1 MELRKTTK
9 RVGEFFRKYRYIAII
24 LLAGVLFMC
33 LPNRNTTQDTKAN
46 DETIAAQMD
55 TTMALDESLSE
66 ILSQIHGAGN
76 VRVLLT
82 LQRGEETIYQTDSH
96 TTVNDES
103 NSTQIDTVMIT
114 GSERGQSGLIK
125 QINPPIYMG
134 AIVVC
139 QGADSPSVRLAVVE
153 AVSKV
158 TGLGADRISVLKMK

>member
-1 MELRKTTK
+1 MT
-9 RVGEFFRKYRYIAII
+9 
-24 LLAGVLFMC
+24 
-33 LPNRNTTQDTKAN
+33 
-46 DETIAAQMD
+46 
-55 TTMALDESLSE
+55 LDESLSD
-66 ILSQIHGAGN
+66 ILSQIKGAGN

-96 TTVNDES
+96 TTEGSDS
-103 NSTQIDTVMIT
+103 YSAQIDTVMIT

-125 QINPPIYMG
+125 QINPPIYLG